1 MITKIYNELNQ
12 IYGAPKITEILRQKG
27 HTIAEK
33 TVGNYMWELNIT
45 AIWVSPYKR
54 VRIDLNFDDDL
65 KTY

>member
-1 MITKIYNELNQ
+1 
-12 IYGAPKITEILRQKG
+12 
-27 HTIAEK
+27 
-33 TVGNYMWELNIT
+33 MWELNIT